1 MTSGTNV
8 RLTAADGHRFD
19 AYEVHPDGA
28 SASIVVIQ
36 EIFGVNE
43 HIRSVVDRYAAFG
56 YRVIAP
62 ALFDRVEAGVEL
74 GYDEPGSVAVA
85 SSPARSS
92 GVRRCTTPRPR
103 CGTSPPP
110 DRSGSSASASAGR
123 SRGSPG
129 CELPVAAAVG
139 YYGGQ
144 IHELNEREPS
154 APTMLHFGELDH
166 AIPLDHVEAIR
177 AAHPDVSL
185 HVYDGAQHGFAC
197 DARGSYDALSAT
209 IAFGRTLGF
218 FVSNG
223 VRP

>member
-8 RLTAADGHRFD
+8 RLTAADGHTFD
-19 AYEVHPDGA
+19 AYEVHPGGA
-28 SASIVVIQ
+28 TAAIVVIQ
-36 EIFGVNE
+36 EIFGVND

-74 GYDEPGSVAVA
+74 GYDGAGIGRGRELAGEIKWGPAMHDTTAAVQHVAATGPVGIVGFCFGGSVAWLA
-85 SSPARSS
+85 
-92 GVRRCTTPRPR
+92 
-103 CGTSPPP
+103 
-110 DRSGSSASASAGR
+110 
-123 SRGSPG
+123 G
-129 CELPVAAAVG
+129 CELPVGAAVG

-144 IHELNEREPS
+144 IHDLNDRAPS

-166 AIPLDHVEAIR
+166 TIPLDHVEAIR
-177 AAHPDVSL
+177 AAHPDVSV
-185 HVYDGAQHGFAC
+185 HVYEGAQHGFGC
-197 DARGSYDALSAT
+197 DARDSYDALSAT

-223 VRP
+223 VKP